1 MLNRDRIKLGGGEN
15 SSRMKGGVIMAV
27 KGLKEL
33 VKREREP
40 VFPVTPFRDIEHWFE
55 DMWKRPFS
63 LLTPSFDVDLRSEL
77 YGITPTVDIY
87 EEGNELVFKADL
99 PGMKKEDIKIDL
111 TENMLTISGEKVK
124 TDKIDK
130 GDYYRHE
137 RTYGSFYR
145 RFELPSD
152 VNTEKV
158 TAHYDNGILEL
169 RIPLLKEAEKK
180 HKKIAIS

>member
-1 MLNRDRIKLGGGEN
+1 
-15 SSRMKGGVIMAV
+15 MAV

-33 VKREREP
+33 VKRERETT
-40 VFPVTPFRDIEHWFE
+40 FPVTPFRDIERWFE

-63 LLTPSFDVDLRSEL
+63 LLSPSLYSDVDLRSEL
-77 YGITPTVDIY
+77 YGIMPTVDIF

-124 TDKIDK
+124 TEKIEK
-130 GDYYRHE
+130 GEYYAHE

-145 RFELPSD
+145 RFELPTD
-152 VNTEKV
+152 VNIEKV

-169 RIPLLKEAEKK
+169 RIPMLKEAEKK